1 MNIRQVRKKI
11 KSIGNV
17 KKITK
22 AMQMVSAVKMKKA
35 QQEALEGKPFRTALD
50 VMMNKLT
57 AKIDI
62 KQSPLLEAKHANKQL
77 VVLITSNKG
86 LCGAFNFN
94 LLQFFVKTI
103 DVNSADFITVGKK
116 GSMLLSRL
124 GGTILADFSN
134 NKPVASVSAVFAFA
148 LEKFLA
154 GNYSAVNIVYN
165 KFISATKYESVMETI
180 LPVTYMIKREELEK
194 KDEYTIEPSA
204 EAVLENVLKTFVEE
218 KLRGAILSNE
228 AGEHSARMM
237 AMKNATDNATDLMG
251 EFTLLRNKLR
261 QEKITYELLDM
272 ITAKE
277 SVGAS

>member
-35 QQEALEGKPFRTALD
+35 QQEALEGKPFRTALQE
-50 VMMNKLT
+50 MMDRIT
-57 AKIDI
+57 SKIDI
-62 KQSPLLEAKHANKQL
+62 KQSPLLEERDAEKSL
-77 VVLITSNKG
+77 VILVTSNKG

-94 LLQFFVKTI
+94 LLQFFIRTVKMQ
-103 DVNSADFITVGKK
+103 SADYVSVGKK
-116 GSMLLSRL
+116 GSMLLGRL
-124 GGTILADFSN
+124 GGTILADFSS
-134 NKPVASVSAVFAFA
+134 NKPASGVSAIFSFAV
-148 LEKFLA
+148 EKFLS
-154 GNYSAVNIVYN
+154 GTYNKVHIVYN
-165 KFISATKYESVMETI
+165 KFISAMKYEPTMETI
-180 LPVTYMIKREELEK
+180 LPVTYTTKLGGIEIKE
-194 KDEYTIEPSA
+194 EYTMEPSV
-204 EAVLENVLKTFVEE
+204 ELILEDVLRTFVEE
-218 KLRGAILSNE
+218 KVRGAILSNE

-237 AMKNATDNATDLMG
+237 AMKNATDNATDLME

>member
-35 QQEALEGKPFRTALD
+35 QQEALEGQPFRIALQE
-50 VMMNKLT
+50 MMDRVT
-57 AKIDI
+57 SKIDI
-62 KQSPLLEAKHANKQL
+62 KQSPLLEERNAEKSL
-77 VVLITSNKG
+77 VILVTSNKG

-94 LLQFFVKTI
+94 LLQFFIRTI
-103 DVNSADFITVGKK
+103 KMESADYVTVGKK
-116 GSMLLSRL
+116 GSMLLGRL
-124 GGTILADFSN
+124 GGNILADFSN
-134 NKPVASVSAVFAFA
+134 NKPASGVSAVFSFVV
-148 LEKFLA
+148 EKFLS
-154 GNYSAVNIVYN
+154 GTYNKVHIVYN
-165 KFISATKYESVMETI
+165 KFISAMKYEPTMETI
-180 LPVTYMIKREELEK
+180 LPVAYATQTGGIEIKE
-194 KDEYTIEPSA
+194 EYTIEPSV
-204 EAVLENVLKTFVEE
+204 ELILEDVLRTFVEE
-218 KLRGAILSNE
+218 KVRGAILSNE

-237 AMKNATDNATDLMG
+237 AMKNATDNATDLMY

>member
-35 QQEALEGKPFRTALD
+35 QQEALEGQPFRETLQE
-50 VMMNKLT
+50 MMSKIT
-57 AKIDI
+57 KKIDI
-62 KQSPLLEAKHANKQL
+62 KQSRLLEAKNAEKSL
-77 VVLITSNKG
+77 VILITSNKG

-94 LLQFFVKTI
+94 LLQFFVRTVK
-103 DVNSADFITVGKK
+103 VKSADFITVGKK
-116 GSMLLSRL
+116 GSMLLARV
-124 GGTILADFSN
+124 GENILADFSS
-134 NKPVASVSAVFAFA
+134 NKPAAGVSAVFSFA
-148 LEKFLA
+148 VEKFLSGA
-154 GNYSAVNIVYN
+154 YNQVHIVYN
-165 KFISATKYESVMETI
+165 KFISALKYEPVMETI
-180 LPVTYMIKREELEK
+180 LPVTYAIQREELETK
-194 KDEYTIEPSA
+194 EEYTIEPSA
-204 EAVLENVLKTFVEE
+204 EEILEGVLRTFVEE

-237 AMKNATDNATDLMG
+237 AMKNATDNATDLID

-277 SVGAS
+277 SVGVS